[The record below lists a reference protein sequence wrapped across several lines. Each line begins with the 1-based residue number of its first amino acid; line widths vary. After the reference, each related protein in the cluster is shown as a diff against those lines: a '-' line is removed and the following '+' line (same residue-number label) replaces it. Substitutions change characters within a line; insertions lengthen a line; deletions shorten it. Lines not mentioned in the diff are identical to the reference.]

1 VAHELSFVLLV
12 RLIKVYGTMLD
23 MVWVQIWLHV
33 DLIFKFSENFNK
45 TKTNTICAKSA
56 QVLQYFDIIK
66 WNLSS
71 KSGGGF

>member
-1 VAHELSFVLLV
+1 VGSNLAA
-12 RLIKVYGTMLD
+12 
-23 MVWVQIWLHV
+23 V

-56 QVLQYFDIIK
+56 QVLQYFDIIR

-71 KSGGGF
+71 KSGGAFQRI